1 MKTLLITFSLLA
13 SSVAFSAE
21 AQPKGLGQS
30 DPQQCACETCFTKYG
45 VCTSVNQTN
54 DRKDVSRNSAGKR
67 GNRGSRV
74 RGQ

>member
-1 MKTLLITFSLLA
+1 MKTLLITISLLA

-21 AQPKGLGQS
+21 QPKGLGQF

-45 VCTSVNQTN
+45 VCTSVNQGN
-54 DRKDVSRNSAGKR
+54 ERKDLTRSSAGGKR
-67 GNRGSRV
+67 GGRSKV